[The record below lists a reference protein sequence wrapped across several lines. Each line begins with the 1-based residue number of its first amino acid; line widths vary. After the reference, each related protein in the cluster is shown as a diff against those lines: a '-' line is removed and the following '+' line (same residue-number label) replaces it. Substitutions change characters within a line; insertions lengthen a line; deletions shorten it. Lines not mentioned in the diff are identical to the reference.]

1 MSTYRLDLNQ
11 GPVREWRVGT
21 MTEREA
27 LMLARRIASI
37 CERYAAG
44 SISYEAAER
53 LVLAAGESVKGGA

>member
-1 MSTYRLDLNQ
+1 
-11 GPVREWRVGT
+11 

-27 LMLARRIASI
+27 LMLARKIASI